1 MSGQPDGV
9 ILTITLFKN
18 YFCLRYAN
26 TKKAVNTEHAH
37 EKKGIRAKYYDIEKK
52 KKKKKKKIDSLY
64 ESTGSSFKYLG
75 QLRTRNSSSTTT

>member
-37 EKKGIRAKYYDIEKK
+37 EKKGIRAKYYDIEKRK
-52 KKKKKKKIDSLY
+52 RKRKRKR
-64 ESTGSSFKYLG
+64 STVC
-75 QLRTRNSSSTTT
+75 TRVRGPVLSIWVS